1 MKLLLQASS
10 IRGIKTQL
18 HQYQKRSAAEMIRRE
33 SEPLRRLDPR
43 FEAIQGPTG
52 QRFYYN
58 SENRSIYRDP
68 QEYEDARGGILAETM
83 GFGKTLICLATILA
97 TKGHLPRVPPEYSL
111 YLHPIRPKV
120 GTLMQMTAATIGR
133 KQIPFRSYFQ
143 ELADTGD
150 SHDRCVAMLE
160 ENIGSYLIRSPPNET
175 RRGQLAVTKWEQIH
189 LCPATLILVPPDLFR
204 QWKNEIALHVEKD
217 ALKVLYLDFSEEK
230 NLSKKRLLSFD
241 VIIMS
246 KKRFEQEVDNKNEK
260 YLSPLKGLHFLRIIA
275 DEGHAFASSTGWKSK
290 ATQALQ
296 NLHVERRWVVSGTP
310 AAGLLGVEVDLAAH
324 ETHTKEP
331 GYKKHSNDSTLA
343 ALRNASPLGQEQRDL
358 IKLGSL
364 VTDFLNLQ
372 PWANARNKDFAS
384 WHSHMMPDKSGCRKR
399 PLRQVLE
406 SLVVRHRV
414 EDIEKDIVLPPL
426 YNRVVYL
433 VPSFFDKLSI
443 NLFVLSLTA
452 NAVTSERVGRDYIFH
467 RRNRGQ
473 LQTLISNLRQSG
485 FYWTGFSPSD
495 VGETLE
501 FCLHYLNKPTD
512 PSWSGNGEDRNLL
525 VSAVNMGRR
534 AKESASWAAFAD
546 LKEIGL
552 FVKSFPKDACE
563 TWSLVKRSE
572 KDSAASA
579 EYLLVGATQLLQA
592 QGFVDSRLCHP
603 DPTEDLA
610 KLGESL
616 MQDAWQNAE
625 ETKGIDNFILP
636 DFNQSKS
643 SQKKRRLQKSQI
655 FGDSRNASIPCASQ
669 VKSFDSNSP
678 LRSAELC
685 GTSSAKLSYILDRI
699 IALHQEEKII
709 IFYEG
714 DQIAYYIAQ
723 GLDLLKIGYRI
734 YTRTLSFTDRNAYIE
749 TFNHEESCRVFL
761 MSVQLAA
768 HGLHLAAASRV
779 FFINPIWQPNVEA
792 QAIKRAHRIGQTRPV
807 YVETLVLKETLEDQ
821 MLRRR
826 KQMTTAEHQ
835 TAKKSLLDDP
845 LMLQM
850 IQDAR
855 PIRISQEQL
864 LDVRNHMAPL
874 ETQQQ
879 LFGRG
884 YGKLP
889 PDQIPSPVETPG
901 NPRWTRKR
909 KAPFVESPQTKT
921 RKVSPELGSA
931 LCTRES
937 MGVITL

>member
-1 MKLLLQASS
+1 MRVLLQTSS

-18 HQYQKRSAAEMIRRE
+18 HQYQKRSAAEMVRRE
-33 SEPLRRLDPR
+33 AEPLRRLDPR

-52 QRFYYN
+52 HCFYYN
-58 SENRSIYRDP
+58 CENQSIYRDP
-68 QEYEDARGGILAETM
+68 QEYEDVRGGILAETM
-83 GFGKTLICLATILA
+83 GFGKTLICLAAILA
-97 TKGHLPRVPPEYSL
+97 TKGHLPRIPPEHSL

-133 KQIPFRSYFQ
+133 EQIPFRSYFQ
-143 ELADTGD
+143 ELADAGN
-150 SHDRCVAMLE
+150 SHDRCIAMLE
-160 ENIGSYLIRSPPNET
+160 ENIGSYFIRSPPKES
-175 RRGQLAVTKWEQIH
+175 RRGQPAVTKWEQIH
-189 LCPATLILVPPDLFR
+189 LCPATLILVPTDLFR
-204 QWKNEIALHVEKD
+204 QWENEIALHVERD
-217 ALKVLYLDFSEEK
+217 ALKVLYLNFSGEK
-230 NLSKKRLLSFD
+230 VPSKERLCTFD
-241 VIIMS
+241 IILMS
-246 KKRFEQEVDNKNEK
+246 QKRFEQEVDNKNEN
-260 YLSPLKGLHFLRIIA
+260 YLSPLKELHFLRVIA
-275 DEGHAFASSTGWKSK
+275 DEGHTFASSTGWKNK

-310 AAGLLGVEVDLAAH
+310 AAGLLGMEVDLAAN
-324 ETHTKEP
+324 ETHSREL
-331 GYKKHSNDSTLA
+331 GYNKHSNDSNLA
-343 ALRNASPLGQEQRDL
+343 VLRNASPLGQEQRDL

-384 WHSHMMPDKSGCRKR
+384 WHSHMMPDKSGRRKR
-399 PLRQVLE
+399 SLRLVLE

-414 EDIEKDIVLPPL
+414 EDVEKDIVLPPL

-433 VPSFFDKLSI
+433 TPSFFDKLSI
-443 NLFVLSLTA
+443 NLFVLFLTA
-452 NAVTSERVGRDYIFH
+452 NAVTSDKVGRDYMFH
-467 RRNRGQ
+467 PRNRGQ

-501 FCLHYLNKPTD
+501 FCMQYLKKATD
-512 PSWSGNGEDRNLL
+512 PSWSGSVEDRDLL
-525 VSAVNMGRR
+525 DSAVNMGKH
-534 AKESASWAAFAD
+534 AKDSASWAAFAD
-546 LKEIGL
+546 LQEIGL
-552 FVKSFPKDACE
+552 YVKSFPTDACE
-563 TWSLVKRSE
+563 TLSLVTRSE
-572 KDSAASA
+572 KGSMAGA
-579 EYLLVGATQLLQA
+579 EYLLIGATQLLEA
-592 QGFVDSRLCHP
+592 QDFVDSRLY
-603 DPTEDLA
+603 DPEPTKGLA
-610 KLGESL
+610 NLGKSL
-616 MQDAWQNAE
+616 MQDAWQNVAG
-625 ETKGIDNFILP
+625 TKRKVNSTLP
-636 DFNQSKS
+636 NFNQIKNP
-643 SQKKRRLQKSQI
+643 QKKRRLQQGQVV
-655 FGDSRNASIPCASQ
+655 GDPRNESLPCCAQ
-669 VKSFDSNSP
+669 VEPFDPNSP
-678 LRSAELC
+678 LRSAEIC
-685 GTSSAKLSYILDRI
+685 GTASAKLSYILDRI

-723 GLDLLKIGYRI
+723 GLDLLRIKYRI
-734 YTRTLSFTDRNAYIE
+734 YTRTLSFAERNAYIE
-749 TFNHEESCRVFL
+749 TFNRTEACRVFL
-761 MSVQLAA
+761 MSVKLAA

-864 LDVRNHMAPL
+864 LDVRSHMAPL
-874 ETQQQ
+874 ETPQQ

-884 YGKLP
+884 YAKLP
-889 PDQIPSPVETPG
+889 PTQTFSQVDTPG
-901 NPRWTRKR
+901 NLRGNRKR
-909 KAPFVESPQTKT
+909 KASFVEPSQTET
-921 RKVSPELGSA
+921 RG
-931 LCTRES
+931 ES
-937 MGVITL
+937 RAWISSLHQ